1 MKRIATVLG
10 LLTVLTFAYRASAQE
25 TTNLRA
31 LQEFSKEKEA
41 EYQKKKA
48 EALEFA
54 RQNDIPVSFQNE
66 EGTFFELQF
75 IDDFGRP
82 QYYITHNVN
91 SAATIAT
98 GNVLPGGSSGL
109 NLDGSGITPRQ
120 WDAGAAR
127 PTHQEFGGRVVMGDG
142 ASTNHYHST
151 HTAGTIMASGIDANA
166 KGMAPA
172 ANLRAFDWSYDES
185 EMASEAA
192 AGALMSNH
200 SYGYGRGWVYSGGWQ
215 WYGNPSISEDE
226 DYLFGFYESQA
237 QSWDQIAVDAPYYLI
252 VKSAGN
258 DRGDGPTGGQY
269 PQDGPYDCI
278 GHAGISKNIM
288 TVGAVEDIP
297 GGYNG
302 PTSVVM
308 SSFSSWGPADDGR
321 IKPDIVANGISL
333 YSTDSG
339 SDNDYVSLSGT
350 SMAAPSVTGSLALL
364 QEYWEN
370 ENGSGNY
377 MRAATLKGLVIA
389 TADEAGGWDG
399 PDYEFGW
406 GLMNTEKA
414 AEKITED
421 QTYNVIDELTLADG
435 STYTR
440 TVTSDGTEPLKVTV
454 CWTDP
459 PGTPVSAQLDPI
471 DPMLVNDLDLRLTY
485 ASNTFYPWKMDRDNP
500 TVAATNTGENNVDNV
515 EVVYIDS
522 PVAGDYTITVDHDGT
537 LTGGTQAFSIII
549 DGVVASIPPVPPVAD
564 FTADETTPETM
575 EIVHFYD
582 LSNYNPDTWNW
593 SFSPSTVTFI
603 NGTGASSQNPEVTFD
618 QQGTY
623 DVTLTV
629 TNQYGSDTE
638 IKYGYVVV
646 TDPVPFSL
654 PWIEDFEGV
663 GPVTTFTENTSE
675 INDLEYWSYEK
686 TADGRL
692 RFDAGSGYYYS
703 GSNAATLDAYPAGA
717 FSINYLI
724 ASISL
729 FDYSTCENLEL
740 SFYYMNHGEESSSN
754 DRVWMRGS
762 DADPWIEIYDLY
774 NNRGTPGVWKYVSGI
789 DIDAILA
796 ANGQN
801 PTQTFQLRF
810 GQEDNYPS
818 TSTTASDG
826 FSFDDVKIE
835 EIDPSQ
841 YIISTF
847 PYSQSWE
854 DGMGLWCQATD
865 DDFDWTRNTG
875 GTPSSGTGPT
885 SAHDGSYYL
894 YTEASSP
901 RVTGDYASIS
911 ASFDFT
917 GLTSPTLS
925 FYYHMAG
932 TDVGSLH
939 VDVYDGSAWNNDVWS
954 ISGTQQA
961 NQSDPFEN
969 ATIDL
974 SAWEGMCDLQIRIRG
989 IVGNGGGDTWSSDI
1003 AIDLI
1008 EVTGNSSPQPP
1019 SCTNP
1024 VEPLDGAVDVLVTT
1038 NLSWDG
1044 VSNADGYYIYFGTD
1058 NPPTNLENGTDLG
1071 DVTSYDP
1078 GTMDYSTD
1086 HYWKIVPYNSVG
1098 SATSCA
1104 TWTFT
1109 TETLITPPGCTNP
1122 VDPVDGATDVLV
1134 TTDITWDAVPD
1145 ADGYKIYIGF
1155 DYPPANLE
1163 NGTDLGNVTTYTPPA
1178 SLEPG
1183 TVYYWKIIPYNAGGD
1198 ATGCS
1203 TWSFTTMNVPQATIP
1218 IHPPHGSINISVD
1231 TTLSWVPVP
1240 NATGYFLYFGTDNPP
1255 SNLEN
1260 GTDLGNVT
1268 SYSPTGGMLYQTDHF
1283 WKVVPYNEGG
1293 PAISCPVWG
1302 FTTEESIAPSMF
1314 PYVESFEEGFGL
1326 WVQSVNDNFD
1336 WTRNSGY
1343 TPSWRTGPNS
1353 AHDGYYYIYTEAS
1366 GLFTGAE
1373 AHLEGEFDLSNL
1385 GRPKLSLY
1393 YHMYGSTMG
1402 SLHIDIYDGQW
1413 HNSVWSISG
1422 QQQSYY
1428 SSSYQ
1433 KVELDLINYNTAAPV
1448 TIRIRGVRGGGYR
1461 SDISIDM
1468 VEIYDG
1474 SSGNSV
1480 PSITAATPE
1489 TGQQHNVRIW
1499 SYHDKVYIS
1508 SENEVREGEVLI
1520 YNTMGQ
1526 VIAYKDLQNKSLN
1539 VFPLVTEPGYY
1550 IVKVIVNDR
1559 VSVGKVFLFR

>member
-1 MKRIATVLG
+1 
-10 LLTVLTFAYRASAQE
+10 
-25 TTNLRA
+25 
-31 LQEFSKEKEA
+31 
-41 EYQKKKA
+41 
-48 EALEFA
+48 
-54 RQNDIPVSFQNE
+54 
-66 EGTFFELQF
+66 
-75 IDDFGRP
+75 
-82 QYYITHNVN
+82 
-91 SAATIAT
+91 
-98 GNVLPGGSSGL
+98 
-109 NLDGSGITPRQ
+109 
-120 WDAGAAR
+120 
-127 PTHQEFGGRVVMGDG
+127 
-142 ASTNHYHST
+142 
-151 HTAGTIMASGIDANA
+151 
-166 KGMAPA
+166 
-172 ANLRAFDWSYDES
+172 
-185 EMASEAA
+185 
-192 AGALMSNH
+192 
-200 SYGYGRGWVYSGGWQ
+200 
-215 WYGNPSISEDE
+215 
-226 DYLFGFYESQA
+226 
-237 QSWDQIAVDAPYYLI
+237 
-252 VKSAGN
+252 
-258 DRGDGPTGGQY
+258 
-269 PQDGPYDCI
+269 
-278 GHAGISKNIM
+278 
-288 TVGAVEDIP
+288 
-297 GGYNG
+297 
-302 PTSVVM
+302 
-308 SSFSSWGPADDGR
+308 
-321 IKPDIVANGISL
+321 
-333 YSTDSG
+333 
-339 SDNDYVSLSGT
+339 
-350 SMAAPSVTGSLALL
+350 
-364 QEYWEN
+364 
-370 ENGSGNY
+370 

-389 TADEAGGWDG
+389 TADEAGDWDG

-440 TVTSDGTEPLKVTV
+440 TVTSDGTEPLKVTI

-603 NGTGASSQNPEVTFD
+603 NGTGASSQNPEITFD

-686 TADGRL
+686 TDRGRL
-692 RFDAGSGYYYS
+692 RFDAGPGYYHS
-703 GSNAATLDAYPAGA
+703 GVKAATLDAYPAGP

-724 ASISL
+724 ATISL
-729 FDYSTCENLEL
+729 FDYCTSENLEL
-740 SFYYMNHGEESSSN
+740 SFYYMNHGEESNPN
-754 DRVWMRGS
+754 DRLWMRGS
-762 DADPWIEIYDLY
+762 NADPWIEAYDLY
-774 NNRGTPGVWKYVSGI
+774 NNRGNPGVWKYVSGI

-796 ANGQN
+796 TNGQV

-826 FSFDDVKIE
+826 FTFDDIKIE
-835 EIDPSQ
+835 VVDPNQ
-841 YIISTF
+841 NVINTF
-847 PYSQSWE
+847 PYSESWE
-854 DGMGLWCQATD
+854 NGLGKWCQATD

-875 GTPSSGTGPT
+875 DTPSSGTGPN
-885 SAHDGSYYL
+885 SAHDGSYYM
-894 YTEASSP
+894 YTEASYP
-901 RVTGDYASIS
+901 RILGDIGNLY

-917 GLTSPTLS
+917 GLTSPVLS

-961 NQSDPFEN
+961 NQSDPFIN

-974 SAWEGMCDLQIRIRG
+974 SSWEGLSDIMIRFRG
-989 IVGNGGGDTWSSDI
+989 IVGGGGGDTWSSDI

-1008 EVTGNSSPQPP
+1008 EVTGNSSAQPP
-1019 SCTNP
+1019 S
-1024 VEPLDGAVDVLVTT
+1024 
-1038 NLSWDG
+1038 
-1044 VSNADGYYIYFGTD
+1044 
-1058 NPPTNLENGTDLG
+1058 
-1071 DVTSYDP
+1071 
-1078 GTMDYSTD
+1078 
-1086 HYWKIVPYNSVG
+1086 
-1098 SATSCA
+1098 
-1104 TWTFT
+1104 
-1109 TETLITPPGCTNP
+1109 CTNP

-1203 TWSFTTMNVPQATIP
+1203 IWSFTTMGVPQATIP

-1231 TTLSWVPVP
+1231 ATLSWVPVP
-1240 NATGYFLYFGTDNPP
+1240 NATGYFIYFGTDNPP

-1302 FTTEESIAPSMF
+1302 FTTEESTAPSIF

-1326 WVQSVNDNFD
+1326 WVQSVNDNLD

-1366 GLFTGAE
+1366 GLYTGAE

-1539 VFPLVTEPGYY
+1539 VIPLVTEPGYY